1 VPRCR
6 YLVIVDDLDYG
17 RGFVGFAFGV
27 HDLPDVASSFARET
41 MLHHDMPDWRFG
53 VVALRAGVAEWR
65 WGLAG
70 DLDAAVRHEPPL
82 AHGDGPLARL
92 RAQGAPVL
100 DTPLYEPLE
109 VLQPPL

>member
-6 YLVIVDDLDYG
+6 SLVIVDDIEYYPA
-17 RGFVGFAFGV
+17 FVGFAFRV
-27 HDLPDVASSFARET
+27 HDLPGVASWGKSV
-41 MLHHDMPDWRFG
+41 LHHDVTDGRFG
-53 VVALRAGVAEWR
+53 VVALGTGIAERR

-70 DLDAAVRHEPPL
+70 DLHAAVRHKSTL
-82 AHGDGPLARL
+82 ARGDGSLARL
-92 RAQGAPVL
+92 RAQGDFEVL